1 LKKLWRVVRNNTNNR
16 LRMTLNSFYINT
28 EHHQEPV
35 EYGFQDAVIHEAN
48 NWKTW
53 VPKISDIKVITKL
66 DKDVKVL
73 VRREIHQDIL
83 ECESEQS

>member
-1 LKKLWRVVRNNTNNR
+1 
-16 LRMTLNSFYINT
+16 MILNSFYIT
-28 EHHQEPV
+28 TKLHSEPV

-53 VPKISDIKVITKL
+53 TPKVSDIKVITKL

-83 ECESEQS
+83 ECESGKY

>member
-1 LKKLWRVVRNNTNNR
+1 MNT
-16 LRMTLNSFYINT
+16 FYITT
-28 EHHQEPV
+28 EYHTDSV
-35 EYGFQDAVIHEAN
+35 EYGFQDQVIHQAY

-53 VPKISDIKVITKL
+53 MPKVSDIKVKTKL

-83 ECESEQS
+83 ECESE

>member
-1 LKKLWRVVRNNTNNR
+1 MNT
-16 LRMTLNSFYINT
+16 FYITT
-28 EHHQEPV
+28 EHLTEPV

-53 VPKISDIKVITKL
+53 IPKVSDIKVKTKL
-66 DKDVKVL
+66 NKDVKVL

-83 ECESEQS
+83 ECESD

>member
-1 LKKLWRVVRNNTNNR
+1 MNNR

-28 EHHQEPV
+28 EHHLEPV

-53 VPKISDIKVITKL
+53 VHKVSDIKVITKL